1 MAAVEEASEEA
12 RGRAVAAGA
21 SPDRVEIVEL
31 EEIPLAY
38 LTNPAV
44 RIRAKA
50 AGPLDVQG

>member
-1 MAAVEEASEEA
+1 
-12 RGRAVAAGA
+12 VAAGA
-21 SPDRVEIVEL
+21 SPSGVEIVEL
-31 EEIPLAY
+31 EEIPLTY